1 MNTDELMKM
10 IDRADEIE
18 RECAA
23 EVSRILGEA
32 IDALTRIA
40 DEIDARRA

>member
-1 MNTDELMKM
+1 MNTDELIKM

-32 IDALTRIA
+32 IASLDAIIKDRGL
-40 DEIDARRA
+40 